1 MIFRR
6 LISSA
11 LLAVYLSAFAQNSDW
26 TQWRGAQRDGIA
38 TAFAAPQTWPEQ
50 LKQVWR
56 IEVGEGHASPLVQDR
71 RVFVFT
77 RFHDQETISAFELA
91 NGKLIWRVQYAAPY
105 RVTAEASAHA
115 KGPFAT
121 PALYEGKLY
130 TFGITEVLSA
140 HEAASGKLI
149 WRKDYSKEYQ
159 MPHPYYGTSLSP
171 LLVDGLCLVHVGGPG
186 NGAFV
191 ALEAATGA
199 ERWRWSGDGPA
210 FASPIVAELY
220 GVQQVI
226 AKTQQHVIGV
236 ELHSGKLLWQ
246 APYKVAY
253 DNTITTPVLY
263 QDLLLLSDFETR
275 LHAIQIKHGNGAWS
289 TAPAWRNEQ
298 INLFLNTPVLRE
310 DLLFGFSNRNG
321 GQYFCLAPR
330 TGELLWT
337 SAGRQAESA
346 TTLLAGKL
354 VVILTESGE
363 LIFAEANERNYA
375 PKAKYQAAESNTFAH
390 PVLIKNTILI
400 KEQMH
405 LTRWELR

>member
-26 TQWRGAQRDGIA
+26 TQWRGAQRDGMA
-38 TAFAAPQTWPEQ
+38 TAFAAPQTWPKQ
-50 LKQVWR
+50 LNQIWR
-56 IEVGEGHASPLVQDR
+56 VEVGEGHASPLVQDK

-130 TFGITEVLSA
+130 TFGITEILSA

-263 QDLLLLSDFETR
+263 QNLLLLSDFETR

-346 TTLLAGKL
+346 VTLLAGKL
-354 VVILTESGE
+354 FVILTESGE

-375 PKAKYQAAESNTFAH
+375 PRAKYQVAESNTFAH